1 MTIHTSTYKGKR
13 VYVLLKDGTRIVD
26 KFKDKKS
33 GYVVLEEHGKIQ
45 KSKIKTMTIYRNTTS
60 TSPVVTSQSKQEDP
74 KK

>member
-45 KSKIKTMTIYRNTTS
+45 KSKIKTMTIYRNTPS
-60 TSPVVTSQSKQEDP
+60 TSPVIPAKLEKDVP